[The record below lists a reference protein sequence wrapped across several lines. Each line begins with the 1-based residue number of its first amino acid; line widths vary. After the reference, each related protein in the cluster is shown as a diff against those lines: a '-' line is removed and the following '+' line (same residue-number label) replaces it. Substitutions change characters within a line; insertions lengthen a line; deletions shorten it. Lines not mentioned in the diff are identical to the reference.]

1 MSLFRE
7 LDDHDGE
14 WGSAAQVRAE
24 WDGERETHHQAGRV
38 RRAFVLSV
46 LLLILFH
53 SSALVSLARDLP
65 VGPVEDGIV
74 ALAETWH
81 GQMKKNGFTDPGT
94 RVRDWVSELRT
105 IDWTEIGVW
114 LNGKRETDRIAGP
127 QERV

>member
-7 LDDHDGE
+7 LDEHDSE
-14 WGSAAQVRAE
+14 WGSAAQMRAD

-46 LLLILFH
+46 LLLVLFH
-53 SSALVSLARDLP
+53 SSALVSLVRELP

-81 GQMKKNGFTDPGT
+81 GQMEKNGFTDPGI
-94 RVRDWVSELRT
+94 RVRDWVRELRT
-105 IDWTEIGVW
+105 IDWAGIGVW
-114 LNGKRETDRIAGP
+114 LNGEQDVETIAGP